1 MKTLFEAV
9 GVTKRYSTTKVT
21 TEALTNVDLRLPEK
35 GLVFLVGESG
45 SGKSTLLNLLGGL
58 DHPTSGVICYKGK
71 SLAAMKNEEI
81 SYFRANETSFVFQE
95 WNLIEDQSV
104 EENVSLGKK
113 VMGTKPTSAD
123 IESVLLKVGLEGLEK
138 KKVAC
143 LSGGQKQRVAIARAL
158 IKDPK
163 VLFADEPTGSLDEKN
178 GLQIMSIFTSIR
190 NERLVLVVTHNREYA
205 YAFGDRIIFLEK
217 GRVVNDLS
225 RLTDKAPDGLIFGQD
240 EMIVDPSFR
249 FKESDIERLNDY
261 VTKRDRQTPIRIDPN
276 ASYFQKTDSASLEPQ
291 SGTSFVMAEAD
302 KPTSLLFHWAFRPFK
317 KTKVRTA
324 LSIFLSS
331 ISLAFLALSGTIFS
345 SNPIDSGISGMVNSG
360 NKDIAYR
367 ALSNSGGQDNEL
379 SLFSDSAIEKIER
392 DTNRIWLPVSQY
404 FSLLDVNEDSYLLTN
419 QYLRVGFSKIQGLCG
434 GSAADFKNSGL
445 SLSFGSWPENE
456 NEIAVSSHWLFL
468 HEKMGAR
475 LYDPSSGSIWTAEAE
490 KVNESNV
497 IGKGFR
503 KNLSTYFTITGIVD
517 TAFQYDRY
525 SPLIDRT
532 DLRSLETE
540 CRLSFSSGFTGM
552 AFCSRETMINSI
564 NNNQKLPDMVLSHFD
579 GSREDAKRI
588 VEYADDVN
596 FNASNVNKDMG
607 LTFQSPGFSDPFSY
621 SETILNFAKPS
632 LYFGIGFGVFSIL
645 LSFTFFGSIA
655 GEKKHEYGIL
665 SSLGVTNKGLS
676 SLTSL
681 SGLIVYVPSL
691 VLGFAFSSIAI
702 YGINLAVSN
711 HIGVSMSLLNVNV
724 GGVLILVLSFIVIGL
739 MSILP
744 ALITC
749 KRSIPAK
756 LLLRG

>member
-1 MKTLFEAV
+1 MSFAEGRRVHVRAIEGNDFMTFVDEVLRSLIHRIVVGEFDFGDTVAMKEFGIDFHDRLIEVLKVIVDDFRIRVDDDEGITLRSAKFGE
-9 GVTKRYSTTKVT
+9 
-21 TEALTNVDLRLPEK
+21 
-35 GLVFLVGESG
+35 GLVVDF
-45 SGKSTLLNLLGGL
+45 
-58 DHPTSGVICYKGK
+58 
-71 SLAAMKNEEI
+71 
-81 SYFRANETSFVFQE
+81 
-95 WNLIEDQSV
+95 
-104 EENVSLGKK
+104 
-113 VMGTKPTSAD
+113 
-123 IESVLLKVGLEGLEK
+123 
-138 KKVAC
+138 
-143 LSGGQKQRVAIARAL
+143 
-158 IKDPK
+158 
-163 VLFADEPTGSLDEKN
+163 VLFINEVLKN
-178 GLQIMSIFTSIR
+178 
-190 NERLVLVVTHNREYA
+190 
-205 YAFGDRIIFLEK
+205 DR
-217 GRVVNDLS
+217 R
-225 RLTDKAPDGLIFGQD
+225 
-240 EMIVDPSFR
+240 
-249 FKESDIERLNDY
+249 
-261 VTKRDRQTPIRIDPN
+261 
-276 ASYFQKTDSASLEPQ
+276 
-291 SGTSFVMAEAD
+291 
-302 KPTSLLFHWAFRPFK
+302 
-317 KTKVRTA
+317 
-324 LSIFLSS
+324 
-331 ISLAFLALSGTIFS
+331 
-345 SNPIDSGISGMVNSG
+345 
-360 NKDIAYR
+360 
-367 ALSNSGGQDNEL
+367 
-379 SLFSDSAIEKIER
+379 
-392 DTNRIWLPVSQY
+392 
-404 FSLLDVNEDSYLLTN
+404 
-419 QYLRVGFSKIQGLCG
+419 
-434 GSAADFKNSGL
+434 
-445 SLSFGSWPENE
+445 
-456 NEIAVSSHWLFL
+456 